1 MEKKIFRIECFTN
14 LHVGAGDV
22 AVSIVD
28 NCVQR
33 DILTGYP
40 TIHGSSLKGALRAHW
55 SNLYSDEVE
64 EIFGKESTEGKLK
77 ILSANLLAYP
87 IVDVKDQCYNLKTTE
102 GIKTEY
108 ENLTRGTFPNG
119 FEIEEEQ
126 EFKQYI
132 MELPVIARNHLEN
145 GMSKNLWYE
154 EVVPRKTQFYF
165 MVLSEYKNLL
175 EQFSEKI
182 VKSEYVQ
189 IGANSSI
196 GYGYCKITQM

>member
-22 AVSIVD
+22 EVSIVD

-33 DILTGYP
+33 DIITGYP

-64 EIFGKESTEGKLK
+64 EIFGKESTEGKMK

-87 IVDVKDQCYNLKTTE
+87 IVDGKNQCYNLKTTE
-102 GIKTEY
+102 EIKEEY
-108 ENLTRGTFPNG
+108 ENLTRNTFPNG

-126 EFKQYI
+126 EFKKYI

-165 MVLSEYKNLL
+165 IVLSEYKNLL
-175 EQFSEKI
+175 EKFSEKI

>member
-22 AVSIVD
+22 EVSIVD

-87 IVDVKDQCYNLKTTE
+87 IVDGKKQCYNIKTTKE
-102 GIKTEY
+102 IKEEY
-108 ENLTRGTFPNG
+108 ENLTRETFPNG

-126 EFKQYI
+126 EFKKYI